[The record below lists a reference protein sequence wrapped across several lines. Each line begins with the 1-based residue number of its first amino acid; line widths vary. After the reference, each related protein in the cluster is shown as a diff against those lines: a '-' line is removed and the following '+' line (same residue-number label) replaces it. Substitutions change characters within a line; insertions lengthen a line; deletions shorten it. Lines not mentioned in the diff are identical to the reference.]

1 MALKIMRG
9 DACYIPI
16 EIAQNETPVIPD
28 AVKDIE
34 VSIGE
39 TLQKRYST
47 GGVIYRDGSWFFRLS
62 QEETFALPE
71 SATVYVRAVYHGD
84 PQDVIGTTA
93 GQVILTET
101 GSKEVL

>member
-9 DACYIPI
+9 DSYYVPI
-16 EIAQNETPVIPD
+16 EVIHDGQPVTPTV
-28 AVKDIE
+28 VKDIE

-39 TLQKRYST
+39 SLQKRYSN
-47 GGVIYRDGSWFFRLS
+47 GNVIHRDGMWYFRLS
-62 QEETFALPE
+62 QEETFNLPD
-71 SATVYVRAVYHGD
+71 SAIVYVRAVYHGE
-84 PQDVIGTTA
+84 PKDVIGTTA